1 MALKSIDKIIAE
13 MQENKEKIDIEKR
26 HTITEYLLVGYDI
39 EGRNYSEDLLLRDTE
54 DKNGQMISEFEDAKQ
69 RITRELQRKINNHEL
84 TREQAFGIKQRDGS
98 MLGGHLNRKM
108 SNSSRNWLRENLLRK
123 YGAMYQSDSL
133 YLLPILVMRDKNG
146 NRMEIN
152 EAQKFLEAWGEEEG
166 VTIHTMAN
174 KLATNRD
181 IDNVS
186 KAYYKVLRDR
196 FTEMDESLQ
205 IAHDKLLDLENDVA
219 VDTKKTIRGI
229 HRIVDA
235 IESRTFEAQEL
246 VNRYG
251 DPKKDQFHMT
261 QISATTKSI
270 RETFNRIRKM
280 KEESS

>member
-13 MQENKEKIDIEKR
+13 MQESKEKIDIEKR

-39 EGRNYSEDLLLRDTE
+39 EGRNYSEDLLLKNSE
-54 DKNGQMISEFEDAKQ
+54 DKNGQMISEFQDAKQ
-69 RITRELQRKINNHEL
+69 RITRELQRKINRGEL

-174 KLATNRD
+174 KLATERD

-196 FTEMDESLQ
+196 FTEMDESLEE
-205 IAHDKLLDLENDVA
+205 AHNKLLDLENDVA
-219 VDTKKTIRGI
+219 VDPKKTIRGI

-261 QISATTKSI
+261 QIAGTTEKI
-270 RETFNRIRKM
+270 RTTFERIRKM
-280 KEESS
+280 KEESQ

>member
-13 MQENKEKIDIEKR
+13 MQEGKEKIDIEKR

-69 RITRELQRKINNHEL
+69 RITRELQRKINRGEL

-174 KLATNRD
+174 KLATERD

-270 RETFNRIRKM
+270 RETFERIRKM
-280 KEESS
+280 KEDAS